1 MTLSMLGVALLIAV
15 AAVYLVVR
23 IVDTVRQW
31 REPTT
36 HWVRRSPVDRR
47 RRQVPVAV
55 ERRRGPRRQE
65 EVASKFLA
73 ELTPQRH
80 GLRGLTRG

>member
-1 MTLSMLGVALLIAV
+1 MTWSVLGVVLLAGV
-15 AAVYLVVR
+15 AACYLAVR
-23 IVDTVRQW
+23 IAESVRSW

-36 HWVRRSPVDRR
+36 RWVRRAPLDRR

-65 EVASKFLA
+65 DVAREFLA
-73 ELTPQRH
+73 GMRRRRAGSRVTPR
-80 GLRGLTRG
+80 